1 MALVER
7 VGAPTSPP
15 FALQP
20 LTRIQVLLLLLLP
33 ALCVPR
39 GVLLA
44 FCLCD
49 DGANACCE
57 EVVESCCSEA
67 APSGCCGGDEH
78 GEHDQLVPAD
88 DCACCGTIEVDDFE
102 ESVPGAPTALEHG
115 PLVALHLECTAPV
128 SLTRLG
134 RVAPS
139 RAPPRVLPP
148 GLRRGAAPMLL

>member
-1 MALVER
+1 MASVGR
-7 VGAPTSPP
+7 VGAPTSPS

-49 DGANACCE
+49 DGASACCE

-67 APSGCCGGDEH
+67 APSGCCGGE
-78 GEHDQLVPAD
+78 EHDERDQLFPAD

-102 ESVPGAPTALEHG
+102 ESVPGAPTVLEHG
-115 PLVALHLECTAPV
+115 PPVALHLEWTAPV

-134 RVAPS
+134 RVAPT

-148 GLRRGAAPMLL
+148 GLRPGAAPLLL

>member
-1 MALVER
+1 M
-7 VGAPTSPP
+7 PTSLS

-20 LTRIQVLLLLLLP
+20 FTRIQVLLLLLLP

-49 DGANACCE
+49 DGASACCE

-67 APSGCCGGDEH
+67 APSGCCGDEQD
-78 GEHDQLVPAD
+78 GEHDQLVAAE

-102 ESVPGAPTALEHG
+102 ESVPGAPTVLEHG
-115 PLVALHLECTAPV
+115 PAVAFLREWTAPL

-134 RVAPS
+134 RVVSS
-139 RAPPRVLPP
+139 RAPPCVLPP
-148 GLRRGAAPMLL
+148 GLRPGAAPMLL